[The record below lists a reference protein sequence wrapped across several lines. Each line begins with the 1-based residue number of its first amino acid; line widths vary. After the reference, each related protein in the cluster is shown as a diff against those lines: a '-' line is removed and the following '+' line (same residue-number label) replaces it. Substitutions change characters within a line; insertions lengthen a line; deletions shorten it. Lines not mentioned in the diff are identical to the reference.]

1 MDSPPKPL
9 ISPPLLKTV
18 SHIASVTKSFTA
30 TAIGELVAEG
40 KVDWNKTPVSE
51 YLPEF
56 QLKDP
61 VLTSQLTFSDMLAHR
76 TVGTLMLRTLL
87 ILCHLRK

>member
-1 MDSPPKPL
+1 
-9 ISPPLLKTV
+9 
-18 SHIASVTKSFTA
+18 VTKAFTA

-40 KVDWNKTPVSE
+40 KMDWENTPVSH

-61 VLTSQLTFSDMLAHR
+61 VLTSQLTLADMLAHR
-76 TVGTLMLRTLL
+76 TVSQRYKTDTLCPSSRKCVESTLADLSTMLSSKK
-87 ILCHLRK
+87 IL

>member
-1 MDSPPKPL
+1 M
-9 ISPPLLKTV
+9 T
-18 SHIASVTKSFTA
+18 HIASVSKAFTA

-61 VLTSQLTFSDMLAHR
+61 VLTSLLTLADLLSHR
-76 TVGTLMLRTLL
+76 TVSFVSLHSLYLYCYFCITQGPHTHT
-87 ILCHLRK
+87 